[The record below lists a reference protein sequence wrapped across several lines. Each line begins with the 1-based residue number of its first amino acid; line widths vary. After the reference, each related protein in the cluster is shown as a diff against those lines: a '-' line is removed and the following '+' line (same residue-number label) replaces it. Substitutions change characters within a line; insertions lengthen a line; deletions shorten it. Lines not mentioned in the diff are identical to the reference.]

1 MSNSSSKS
9 EPWLNEAVWA
19 GAAFVGRWKRVE
31 QSTDVFEPATGRVI
45 SRIGLVGADEVSRS
59 AAAARDAQR
68 RWAEVTF
75 EDRATRVLR
84 RAAELAELHL
94 TEIAD

>member
-1 MSNSSSKS
+1 MSNSLSKS

-19 GAAFVGRWKRVE
+19 GAVFTGRWKRVE

-68 RWAEVTF
+68 RWAEVAF
-75 EDRATRVLR
+75 EDQARVCVGQR
-84 RAAELAELHL
+84 SSQSC
-94 TEIAD
+94 T